1 MLERTLIILKP
12 DAVKRKLCGK
22 IISMFEE
29 AGFNIVDAKLITPSR
44 ELVDRHYPNNNKW
57 YIAVGNKS
65 ISNFTEQGLNISEVM
80 GTDDALTI
88 GKKIKEW
95 LIDYMTSGP
104 VMAMVLEGNNAI
116 KNVRKMCGNTI
127 PASAEPST
135 IRGRFSIDS
144 SDVANAE
151 HRPVHNLIHASGEVD
166 EAKYEISL
174 WFGNGEN

>member
-174 WFGNGEN
+174 WFGNGES

>member
-127 PASAEPST
+127 PASADPST

-174 WFGNGEN
+174 WFGNGES

>member
-22 IISMFEE
+22 IISIFEE
-29 AGFNIVDAKLITPSR
+29 AGFNIVESKMITPSK
-44 ELVDRHYPNNNKW
+44 ELVERHYPNNNKW
-57 YIAVGNKS
+57 YVAVGNKS
-65 ISNFTEQGLNISEVM
+65 ISNFAEQGVDIVKVM

-88 GKKIKEW
+88 GKTIKGW
-95 LIDYMTSGP
+95 LVDYMTSGP
-104 VMAMVLEGNNAI
+104 VIAMVLEGNNAI

-127 PASAEPST
+127 PSVADPST
-135 IRGRFSIDS
+135 IRGRFSLDS

-151 HRPVHNLIHASGEVD
+151 HRPVHNLIHASGELD

-174 WFGNGEN
+174 WFGSENA

>member
-1 MLERTLIILKP
+1 MIEKTLIILKP

-22 IISMFEE
+22 IISMFEN
-29 AGFNIVDAKLITPSR
+29 AGFNIVDAKMIIPSK
-44 ELVDRHYPNNNKW
+44 ELVERHYPNNNKW
-57 YIAVGNKS
+57 YVAVGNKS
-65 ISNFTEQGLNISEVM
+65 INNFAEQGLDIVSVM

-95 LIDYMTSGP
+95 LVEYMTSGY
-104 VMAMVLEGNNAI
+104 VLAMVLEGNNAI

-127 PASAEPST
+127 PSVADPST
-135 IRGRFSIDS
+135 IRGKFALDS

-151 HRPVHNLIHASGEVD
+151 HRSVYNLIHASAEPD

-174 WFGNGEN
+174 WFGLENK